1 MSTALQAVELDLCN
15 AVDLVRSLCEY
26 VASLRDQFDS
36 FETAA
41 RNMSPIV
48 SHEYKA
54 DTQRKKKKERDSAS
68 YQAANA
74 SVHQCISM
82 SLTV

>member
-1 MSTALQAVELDLCN
+1 MELDLCN
-15 AVDLVRSLCEY
+15 AVDLVRSLREY
-26 VASLRDQFDS
+26 VSGLRDQFDS

-41 RNMSPIV
+41 RNMSLIV

-54 DTQRKKKKERDSAS
+54 DTQRKKKERDRLMNHLSLSAS

-74 SVHQCISM
+74 SVHLCISI